1 MTTHTDAEV
10 GVAGAAG
17 VPVSPEAETAGMPQ
31 LDFST
36 FPNQIFWLVT
46 ALVATY
52 FLLSRVALPRMGA
65 VLAERSGAIT
75 NDLAAAEDLKAR
87 AAEAEAAYERSLKE
101 ARAEAGRIVAEARA
115 EMQAELDEAIAE
127 ADERIAERT
136 AESERAIAAIR
147 ESAAE
152 SVREVARDA
161 AREIVDAMGFE
172 AEPSRLETAVDR
184 RVGARGEGRAE
195 GTA

>member
-1 MTTHTDAEV
+1 MENDAEV
-10 GVAGAAG
+10 GAAGAAS
-17 VPVSPEAETAGMPQ
+17 VPVTPEAETAGLPQ

-52 FLLSRVALPRMGA
+52 FLLTRVALPRMGA

-101 ARAEAGRIVAEARA
+101 ARAEAGRIVGEARA

-147 ESAAE
+147 ESAAD

-161 AREIVDAMGFE
+161 ARAIVDTMGFE
-172 AEPSRLETAVDR
+172 ADPRRLEAAVDR
-184 RVGARGEGRAE
+184 RVPSGARAE
-195 GTA
+195 EMA